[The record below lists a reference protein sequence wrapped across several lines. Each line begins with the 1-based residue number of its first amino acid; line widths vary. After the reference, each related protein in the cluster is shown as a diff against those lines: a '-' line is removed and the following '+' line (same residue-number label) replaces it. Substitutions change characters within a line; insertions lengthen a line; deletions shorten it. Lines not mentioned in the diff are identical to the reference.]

1 MSGKLLMS
9 DEEQTSLLKVADA
22 ESSTVPLSAA
32 ERAGSLLRTS
42 RDAAGLSL
50 EALAAVVKVPV
61 RKLEALE
68 AGRLDALPE
77 LVYVR
82 GMVVGICRVLH
93 ADPQAILALLPLTP
107 AKPLQQH
114 SAIAP
119 VPFQTVGAESPYSLI
134 EVIAKPYVRWAL
146 ALVMGAALLY
156 FWPDIG
162 SLSRQVTA
170 DAEVLPVSQPW
181 VANGTV
187 ASVPEQVTGSVP
199 TSSES
204 VGDIYPSTALTSA
217 GDQASAAAKAPSVP
231 TEETVRF
238 KARGKTWVEVT
249 DNKGVVVLRRVLVDG
264 DQAGVD
270 GQSPLAVVI
279 GNADVTDV
287 WIRGKVFEIKSI
299 SQGNVAR
306 FEVK

>member
-1 MSGKLLMS
+1 MS
-9 DEEQTSLLKVADA
+9 DVEQSFLPKVADT
-22 ESSTVPLSAA
+22 ESASVPLSAA
-32 ERAGSLLRTS
+32 GRAGDLLRTS
-42 RDAAGLSL
+42 REAAGLSL

-77 LVYVR
+77 SVYVR

-93 ADPQAILALLPLTP
+93 ADPQTILALLPLTP
-107 AKPLQQH
+107 AKPLHQPG
-114 SAIAP
+114 AIAP
-119 VPFQTVGAESPYSLI
+119 VPFQTVGAESPYGLLDA
-134 EVIAKPYVRWAL
+134 IAKPHVRWAL
-146 ALVMGAALLY
+146 ALVLGAALLY
-156 FWPDIG
+156 FWPDIA

-170 DAEVLPVSQPW
+170 DAEILPASQPW

-187 ASVPEQVTGSVP
+187 ASAPEQVMGSVP
-199 TSSES
+199 TNSES
-204 VGDIYPSTALTSA
+204 VGDIYPSTASATVGDQTSA
-217 GDQASAAAKAPSVP
+217 ASKVP
-231 TEETVRF
+231 LLPAQETVRF

-249 DNKGVVVLRRVLVDG
+249 DGKGVVVLRRVLVDG
-264 DQAGVD
+264 DQAGVG
-270 GQSPLAVVI
+270 GQPPLAVVI
-279 GNADVTDV
+279 GSADVTDV

>member
-1 MSGKLLMS
+1 
-9 DEEQTSLLKVADA
+9 
-22 ESSTVPLSAA
+22 
-32 ERAGSLLRTS
+32 
-42 RDAAGLSL
+42 
-50 EALAAVVKVPV
+50 VVKVPV

-77 LVYVR
+77 SVYVR

-107 AKPLQQH
+107 AKPLQQQG
-114 SAIAP
+114 AIAP
-119 VPFQTVGAESPYSLI
+119 VPFQTVGVDSPYSLL

-146 ALVMGAALLY
+146 TIVLGAGLLY
-156 FWPDIG
+156 FWPDIA

-170 DAEVLPVSQPW
+170 DVEVLPVSQPW

-187 ASVPEQVTGSVP
+187 ASVPEQVTDSVP

-217 GDQASAAAKAPSVP
+217 GDQASAAAKAPSVS

-287 WIRGKVFEIKSI
+287 WVRGKVFDIKSM

>member
-1 MSGKLLMS
+1 MS
-9 DEEQTSLLKVADA
+9 DEEQTSPITVADT
-22 ESSTVPLSAA
+22 ESTSVPLSAA
-32 ERAGSLLRTS
+32 ERAGALLRTS
-42 RDAAGLSL
+42 REAAGLSL

-77 LVYVR
+77 SVYVR

-107 AKPLQQH
+107 AKPLQQQ

-119 VPFQTVGAESPYSLI
+119 VPFQTVGAESPHGLL
-134 EVIAKPYVRWAL
+134 EVIAKPHVRWAL
-146 ALVMGAALLY
+146 TIVLGAALLY
-156 FWPDIG
+156 FWPDIA

-199 TSSES
+199 TSSEA

-217 GDQASAAAKAPSVP
+217 GDQASAAAKAPSVS

>member
-1 MSGKLLMS
+1 MS
-9 DEEQTSLLKVADA
+9 DEEQSFLPKVADT
-22 ESSTVPLSAA
+22 ESASVPLSAA
-32 ERAGSLLRTS
+32 ERAGDLLRTS
-42 RDAAGLSL
+42 REAAGLSL

-77 LVYVR
+77 SVYVR

-107 AKPLQQH
+107 AKPLHQPG
-114 SAIAP
+114 AIAP
-119 VPFQTVGAESPYSLI
+119 VPFQTVGAESPYGLLDA
-134 EVIAKPYVRWAL
+134 IAKPHVRWAL
-146 ALVMGAALLY
+146 ALVLGAALLY
-156 FWPDIG
+156 FWPDIA

-170 DAEVLPVSQPW
+170 DAEVLPASQPW

-187 ASVPEQVTGSVP
+187 ASAPEQVMGSVP
-199 TSSES
+199 TNSES
-204 VGDIYPSTALTSA
+204 VGDIYPSTALATVGDQTSA
-217 GDQASAAAKAPSVP
+217 ASKAPLLP
-231 TEETVRF
+231 AQETVRF

-249 DNKGVVVLRRVLVDG
+249 DGKGVVVLRRVLVDG
-264 DQAGVD
+264 DQAGVG
-270 GQSPLAVVI
+270 GQPPLAVVI

>member
-1 MSGKLLMS
+1 MS

-77 LVYVR
+77 SVYVR

-107 AKPLQQH
+107 AKPLQQQG
-114 SAIAP
+114 AIAP
-119 VPFQTVGAESPYSLI
+119 VLFQTVGAESPYSLL

-146 ALVMGAALLY
+146 TMVLGAALLY
-156 FWPDIG
+156 FWPDIA

-199 TSSES
+199 TSSEA

-217 GDQASAAAKAPSVP
+217 GDQASAAAKAPSVS

>member
-1 MSGKLLMS
+1 MS
-9 DEEQTSLLKVADA
+9 DEEQSFLPKVADT
-22 ESSTVPLSAA
+22 ESASVPLSAA
-32 ERAGSLLRTS
+32 ERAGDLLRTS
-42 RDAAGLSL
+42 REAAGLSL

-77 LVYVR
+77 SVYVR

-93 ADPQAILALLPLTP
+93 ADPQTILALLPLTP
-107 AKPLQQH
+107 AKPLHQPG
-114 SAIAP
+114 AIAP
-119 VPFQTVGAESPYSLI
+119 VPFQTVGAESPYGLLDA
-134 EVIAKPYVRWAL
+134 IAKPHVRWAL
-146 ALVMGAALLY
+146 ALVLGAALLY
-156 FWPDIG
+156 FWPDIA

-170 DAEVLPVSQPW
+170 DAEVLPASQPW

-187 ASVPEQVTGSVP
+187 ASAPEQVMGSVP
-199 TSSES
+199 TNSES
-204 VGDIYPSTALTSA
+204 VGDIYPSTALATVGDQTSA
-217 GDQASAAAKAPSVP
+217 ASKAPLLP
-231 TEETVRF
+231 AQETVRF

-249 DNKGVVVLRRVLVDG
+249 DGKGVVVLRRVLVDG
-264 DQAGVD
+264 DQAGVG
-270 GQSPLAVVI
+270 GQPPLAVVI
-279 GNADVTDV
+279 GSADVTDV